1 VLTPQ
6 FLPGFSASIDYYSID
21 ISGAFA
27 TPNQGLILTECQRG
41 ITLYCDLVDRDSA
54 GVLQSVTVAAVNA
67 ASEKTAGWDFQA
79 DYSFPAWD
87 GDISLSAL
95 GNYTTELSIDS
106 FGVVREELNSLRGGG
121 LAGPLEYR
129 GTYGAF
135 FRNDLFSVGGQVRH
149 NGAAKLN
156 QFWTAKDVDDNDIPA
171 TFYLDLRAS
180 YNVREGVQAF
190 IAIDNVLDRDPPIIP
205 QTSTD
210 AFSFFFAPTRTEL
223 YDFLGRSFR
232 FGFRARF

>member
-1 VLTPQ
+1 M
-6 FLPGFSASIDYYSID
+6 
-21 ISGAFA
+21 
-27 TPNQGLILTECQRG
+27 
-41 ITLYCDLVDRDSA
+41 
-54 GVLQSVTVAAVNA
+54 
-67 ASEKTAGWDFQA
+67 
-79 DYSFPAWD
+79 PAWD
-87 GDISLSAL
+87 GDLDFSVLA
-95 GNYTTELSIDS
+95 NYTTELSIDS
-106 FGVVREELNSLRGGG
+106 FGVVREDLNSLRGGG

-129 GTYGAF
+129 GTYGVN

-171 TFYLDLRAS
+171 TFYVDLRAS
-180 YNVREGVQAF
+180 YNVREGVSAY
-190 IAIDNVLDRDPPIIP
+190 IAVDNVLDRDPPNIP

-232 FGFRARF
+232 FGLRARF